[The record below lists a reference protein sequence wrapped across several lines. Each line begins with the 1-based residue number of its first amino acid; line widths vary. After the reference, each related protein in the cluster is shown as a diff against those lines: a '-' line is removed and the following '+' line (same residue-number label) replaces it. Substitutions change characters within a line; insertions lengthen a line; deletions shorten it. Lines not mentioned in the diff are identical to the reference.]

1 MLLQLILMVWWR
13 SQTLSQAEQGDQE
26 IEMTTMSLSSSYEDS
41 AIAMD
46 ESFNS
51 DIPIQEAGVCD
62 KGHSSLVEDLESVGG
77 GDNSDDT
84 DPLLPSTEN

>member
-1 MLLQLILMVWWR
+1 MVKG
-13 SQTLSQAEQGDQE
+13 SDTKPSEQGGQE
-26 IEMTTMSLSSSYEDS
+26 IEMTTMSSSSSYEDS

-62 KGHSSLVEDLESVGG
+62 EGHSSLVEDFESVGG

-84 DPLLPSTEN
+84 DPLLPSNGHD